1 MTGKPAISEHEAEE
15 LIKGMGRECTVIVH
29 DDGVVRVV
37 AISAQ
42 PGEPRIQMEVEAF
55 LEDVQRKY
63 RIVKKS
69 YR

>member
-1 MTGKPAISEHEAEE
+1 MTDRPAISEREAEE
-15 LIKGMGRECTVIVH
+15 LIKGMGRECVIVVH
-29 DDGVVRVV
+29 DGGLVTAT
-37 AISAQ
+37 AISAH
-42 PGEPRIQMEVEAF
+42 PNDPLVQMQLDSL